1 MREQRKIGKV
11 WHMCEERTMA
21 HVRTTKVWK
30 SVAHVSANNEKSW
43 LRTGANNE
51 SLAHVQTTKNG
62 LALWL
67 IGLAHGQTIMQTTE
81 KVVNRFG
88 TWAINRLWHMCEQ
101 RKMGKIWFGACANK
115 ESWGI
120 AHVPKVG
127 FAHMPRFGV
136 STKKSV
142 SFSMDILKS

>member
-1 MREQRKIGKV
+1 VQ
-11 WHMCEERTMA
+11 
-21 HVRTTKVWK
+21 TTKSKIWFGACANNERLGK
-30 SVAHVSANNEKSW
+30 FGTCANNEKSW

-115 ESWGI
+115 ESCGNRTC
-120 AHVPKVG
+120 AESRFRTCAKVWRFYQKIG
-127 FAHMPRFGV
+127 FVLNGHLEELNLP
-136 STKKSV
+136 T
-142 SFSMDILKS
+142 